1 MMQETPNYM
10 NLIRQ
15 HIDLETIRTRLEEGW
30 YSSVGD
36 SKFFRD
42 LLLLFNNAI
51 VFFGKKASE
60 SVAAIELRG
69 IVLKEMACKA
79 LKPDPAPKEQKS
91 VPPVPKCVKSDPEP
105 SASLLLKTKISVPL
119 TACRKRSSITA
130 KALAS
135 SSASDKKRE
144 QTTSL
149 VDDKPVV
156 DWKQND
162 KSSAKEEE
170 YRVTKKRSR
179 DRFKANSRNVNKNGS
194 KGRPN
199 LSTNKNSDAV
209 PHTGFSSRESHSEN
223 SESKPEKAKKNTT
236 TNANA
241 KKKGA
246 ANFLNRMKRCS
257 SSNNGPSLLD
267 TLKSSD
273 NVKGGAEQ
281 KKNGSSSNG
290 KGDSRRHQAS
300 RKGSGGKRV
309 KEQESPAKRSVGR
322 PPKKAAA
329 PSPPVPA
336 KRGREAVETEAA
348 ASRHSKKR
356 SRK

>member
-1 MMQETPNYM
+1 MQETPNYM
-10 NLIRQ
+10 SLIRQ
-15 HIDLETIRTRLEEGW
+15 HIDLQTIRTRLEEGW

-51 VFFGKKASE
+51 VFFGKKSSE
-60 SVAAIELRG
+60 SVAAVELRQ

-79 LKPDPAPKEQKS
+79 RKPDPAPKEQKS
-91 VPPVPKCVKSDPEP
+91 VPPVPKCIKSDPEP
-105 SASLLLKTKISVPL
+105 SDSLLLKTKISVPL

-144 QTTSL
+144 QTTAL

-162 KSSAKEEE
+162 KSSGKAED
-170 YRVTKKRSR
+170 YRVTKKRTR
-179 DRFKANSRNVNKNGS
+179 ERFKANSRNMSRNGN

-199 LSTNKNSDAV
+199 LSTNKNSDAI

-223 SESKPEKAKKNTT
+223 SESKPEKVKKNTT

-257 SSNNGPSLLD
+257 SSNNGPSLLE

-273 NVKGGAEQ
+273 NGKGGGEQ
-281 KKNGSSSNG
+281 KKNGNGNGNG
-290 KGDSRRHQAS
+290 KRDSRKDQAL
-300 RKGSGGKRV
+300 RKGSGGKKV
-309 KEQESPAKRSVGR
+309 KEQGSPAKRSVGR
-322 PPKKAAA
+322 PPKRAAA

-336 KRGREAVETEAA
+336 KRGREAVETEAG